1 MGLGYTIWFGIRYL
15 LFKVRVYLFIKFLVK
30 IVTSGI
36 YYQPLSKHRL
46 YNVEASE
53 QCLHHVQENRDEL
66 LIKVEDLKRR
76 IVGSGEEL

>member
-1 MGLGYTIWFGIRYL
+1 
-15 LFKVRVYLFIKFLVK
+15 
-30 IVTSGI
+30 
-36 YYQPLSKHRL
+36 L